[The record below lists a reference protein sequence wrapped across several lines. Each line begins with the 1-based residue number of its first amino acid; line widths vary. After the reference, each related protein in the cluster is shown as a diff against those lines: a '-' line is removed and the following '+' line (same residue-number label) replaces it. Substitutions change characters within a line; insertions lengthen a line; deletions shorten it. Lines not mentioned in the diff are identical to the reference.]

1 MHNAFVF
8 NLSPYMLPTMVHGQ
22 AFPYCNF
29 TIIHRECIPYP
40 PHWDALSSS
49 MFLTLG
55 TVTSVRSMTT
65 H

>member
-8 NLSPYMLPTMVHGQ
+8 NLSPYTLPTMVHGQ

-40 PHWDALSSS
+40 PPWDALSSS
-49 MFLTLG
+49 ML
-55 TVTSVRSMTT
+55 
-65 H
+65 